1 MVDGTAYGTLAAV
14 ASALVRQY
22 GSRDPVTLAVPG
34 AGPPIRF
41 MSRPPRWTGRTP
53 CCRSTTPPTRP

>member
-34 AGPPIRF
+34 AGPPTPC
-41 MSRPPRWTGRTP
+41 MSRLRRLTVMTP